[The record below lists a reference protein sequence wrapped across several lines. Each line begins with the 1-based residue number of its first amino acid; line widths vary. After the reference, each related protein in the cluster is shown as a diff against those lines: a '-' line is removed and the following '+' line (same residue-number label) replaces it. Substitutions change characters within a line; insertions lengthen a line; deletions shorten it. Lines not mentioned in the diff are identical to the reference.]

1 MSAKV
6 CTNPACTLGGI
17 PQPLD
22 NFYRQRVKGKLYY
35 GSRCKTCVNAAS
47 LGRHH
52 SNMQRPEY
60 QQLRREAGLR
70 SYQQQKRK
78 RLARIMERVTS

>member
-1 MSAKV
+1 MVAKV
-6 CTNPACTLGGI
+6 CTNPACVHGGI

-35 GSRCKTCVNAAS
+35 CSRCKTCMNVAS
-47 LGRHH
+47 RGRYHR
-52 SNMQRPEY
+52 NMQRPEY
-60 QQLRREAGLR
+60 RQLRRQAGLR

-78 RLARIMERVTS
+78 RLERILERVTS